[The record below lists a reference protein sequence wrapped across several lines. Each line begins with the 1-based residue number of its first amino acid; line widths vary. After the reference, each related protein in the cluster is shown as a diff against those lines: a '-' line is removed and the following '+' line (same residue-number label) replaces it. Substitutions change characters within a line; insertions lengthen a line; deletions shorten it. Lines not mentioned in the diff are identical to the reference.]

1 MKSHFKIRTIFHG
14 GKMTLDF
21 RSQNYAKQE
30 QLSKIRFEQVL
41 AVGLNNENLIFFAIF
56 LRDTRSMGILMV
68 YQTLKSCFTEH

>member
-1 MKSHFKIRTIFHG
+1 
-14 GKMTLDF
+14 MTLDF

>member
-1 MKSHFKIRTIFHG
+1 
-14 GKMTLDF
+14 MTLDF

-30 QLSKIRFEQVL
+30 QVSKIRFEQVL

-68 YQTLKSCFTEH
+68 YQTLKSCFTEY

>member
-1 MKSHFKIRTIFHG
+1 MG
-14 GKMTLDF
+14 LDF
-21 RSQNYAKQE
+21 RSPNYAKQE